1 MTHWTLLSVS
11 QGIRSSEFPKP
22 TQEKCCYSR
31 PTYFLTMHRFEGPT
45 LPTSCPRD
53 SRFYWWILLTGPIPY
68 SAGPIHLQDIATFVF
83 RQGPFQARRQENIS
97 QIHLPEGLAL
107 GVFKDKGSGCQGVC
121 RVEWNMLIAH
131 RAKGGLSSFLSM
143 CIWESCLFV
152 GHMFRK
158 WWHKHDEWER
168 SRVCHHRG
176 YFWSL
181 LASSTRLQE
190 FFPI

>member
-1 MTHWTLLSVS
+1 MTRWTLLSVS

-45 LPTSCPRD
+45 LPTSCPGD

-107 GVFKDKGSGCQGVC
+107 GVFKDNGSGCQGVC

-131 RAKGGLSSFLSM
+131 RDKGGGVLLSEHVHLGITPLHGTHVEKM
-143 CIWESCLFV
+143 V
-152 GHMFRK
+152 
-158 WWHKHDEWER
+158 
-168 SRVCHHRG
+168 
-176 YFWSL
+176 
-181 LASSTRLQE
+181 T
-190 FFPI
+190 